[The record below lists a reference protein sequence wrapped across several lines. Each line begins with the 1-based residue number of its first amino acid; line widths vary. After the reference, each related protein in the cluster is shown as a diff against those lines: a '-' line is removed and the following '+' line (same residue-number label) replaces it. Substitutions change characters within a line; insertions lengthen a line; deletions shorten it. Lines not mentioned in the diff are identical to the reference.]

1 MIYRLATVCILL
13 ISYSFALRGQEMDV
27 IDSLRAQLKEAND
40 TTRMNL
46 FFELSMSYQ
55 FTDPDSAM
63 YFATEAINRSREI
76 NYLKGEADG
85 LISAGRLKR
94 DKGQY
99 ADALEDI
106 FASLE
111 IYREINDTKQI
122 ANAFNDISIVY
133 AISEDYEQ
141 SLVYF
146 QKALSLFQQM
156 GDEQGESYALN
167 NLGIIYQEL
176 GDDSTARDYFVQSLR
191 IKEKN
196 NDLYGIS
203 RAYTN
208 LGSILENYEQWDAA
222 LVYYFKADSVY
233 HIREDRYG
241 EASNFISIANLYVL
255 KQELGRARRYAERGM
270 QTAETIESNP
280 IRQDA
285 ASVLVSIYEG
295 LGNYKKALEYQKLY
309 QQVTDSLLNAENLEN
324 IEGLKAQFNAAEKEM
339 EIADLKKEQALQKAL
354 VERRTLLNYMLIGGV
369 LLLLL
374 SLAFLYS
381 AYSANKNK
389 KNALITLN
397 RDKDR
402 FLSILSH
409 DIKSPL
415 NTLKGFSSLLMSP
428 TALINKEE
436 IQTYACKINHSLEKL
451 TELVDDLLKWSMSR
465 TGKNDLQFQPINM
478 NDLVQNVVDLYQL
491 TANSK
496 RIQIVTEAE
505 SQVFGFAD
513 YNSLHTVLR
522 NLLSNG
528 IKFSHPESTIYIKT
542 TSENGRVKTSIKDS
556 GIGMKKEMIENL
568 FSLSKD
574 RVRSGTAD
582 EKGTGLGLALSRE
595 LITENKGELVVTS
608 ERGMGSEFSVIIPA
622 YSNNKTVPHAS
633 AS

>member
-1 MIYRLATVCILL
+1 MMRCAVLSYLLL
-13 ISYSFALRGQEMDV
+13 IICCFPGVGQEKEV
-27 IDSLRAQLKEAND
+27 IDSLRAQLKVADD
-40 TTRMNL
+40 TTRMNI

-55 FTDPDSAM
+55 YSQPDSAM
-63 YFATEAINRSREI
+63 YFAAEAINGSREI
-76 NYLKGEADG
+76 RYLKGEADG

-94 DKGQY
+94 DKGEY
-99 ADALEDI
+99 AEALEDI

-111 IYREINDTKQI
+111 IYREIDDTKQI

-146 QKALSLFQQM
+146 QKALELFQQM

-176 GDDSTARDYFVQSLR
+176 GDDSMARDYFVQSLR

-208 LGSILENYEQWDAA
+208 LGSILENYEQWDEA

-233 HIREDRYG
+233 RMREDQYG
-241 EASNFISIANLYVL
+241 TASNAISIANLYVL
-255 KQELGRARRYAERGM
+255 KGNLQSARQYAVQGM
-270 QTAETIESNP
+270 ETAETIGSNP

-285 ASVLVSIYEG
+285 ANVLVTIYEG
-295 LGNYKKALEYQKLY
+295 LGNYKRALEYQKLY
-309 QQVTDSLLNAENLEN
+309 QRVTDSLLNAKNLET
-324 IEGLKAQFNAAEKEM
+324 IESLKAQFNATEKEM
-339 EIADLKKEQALQKAL
+339 EIADLKKEQELQKAQ
-354 VERRTLLNYMLIGGV
+354 VERRTLFNYMLIGGV

-374 SLAFLYS
+374 CIVFLYS
-381 AYSANKNK
+381 AYSANKK
-389 KNALITLN
+389 KKDTLITLN
-397 RDKDR
+397 KDKDR

-415 NTLKGFSSLLMSP
+415 NTLKGFSTLLMSP
-428 TALINKEE
+428 AILMSKEE
-436 IQTYACKINHSLEKL
+436 IRAYACKINHSLEKL
-451 TELVDDLLKWSMSR
+451 TDLVDDLLKWSMTR
-465 TGKNDLQFQPINM
+465 TGKNDLHFQPIDM

-496 RIQIVTEAE
+496 KIEIVTESE
-505 SQVFGFAD
+505 PRLFGFAD

-528 IKFSHPESTIYIKT
+528 IKFSHPDSVIYIKT
-542 TSENGRVKTSIKDS
+542 TSENGRVKTSIKDT
-556 GIGMKKEMIENL
+556 GIGMQSEMIENL
-568 FSLSKD
+568 FSLSKE
-574 RVRSGTAD
+574 RVRRGTAD

-595 LITENKGELVVTS
+595 LINENKGELVVTS
-608 ERGMGSEFSVIIPA
+608 ERGIGSEFSVIIPA
-622 YSNNKTVPHAS
+622 YNNGAMPHAS